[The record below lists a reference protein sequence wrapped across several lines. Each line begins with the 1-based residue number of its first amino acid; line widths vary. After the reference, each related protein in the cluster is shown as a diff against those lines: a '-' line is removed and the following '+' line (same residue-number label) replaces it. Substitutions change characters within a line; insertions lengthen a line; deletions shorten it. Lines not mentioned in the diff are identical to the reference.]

1 MALPWLAVG
10 KLVLS
15 NLDTVI
21 GVVKPAFTRKEGD
34 AVPSQADLLNR
45 QISELQEASSSN
57 AEQIKEL
64 AAQLKQIVTALE
76 QAAVKVAA
84 ERAATRKLCLAA
96 IALSALSVIAVI
108 ALVVAR

>member
-21 GVVKPAFTRKEGD
+21 GVVKPAFTRKQAD

-45 QISELQEASSSN
+45 QIAELQEASSSN
-57 AEQIKEL
+57 AELVKAL
-64 AAQLKQIVTALE
+64 AAQLKEIVTALE
-76 QAAVKVAA
+76 QAAVKAAA
-84 ERAATRKLCLAA
+84 ERAATRNLCLAA
-96 IALSALSVIAVI
+96 IALSALSIIAVI